1 MGVLVG
7 KPAPDFTVA
16 AVLGNGEIVD
26 EFNFHETIKGK
37 KAVLFFYPLDFTFV
51 CPSEL
56 IAFDHRIEE
65 FKKRNVEV
73 VGVSIDSQFSH
84 NAWRNTPVNEGGIGP
99 VRYTLAADVKHE
111 ICQAY
116 DVESEGGVAFRG
128 SFLIDAEGVV
138 RHTPVTESA
147 LAPFRSTLA
156 ADVKHE
162 ICQAYDVESEG
173 GVAFRGS
180 FLIDE
185 EGIVRHQV
193 VNDLPLGR
201 NVDEMLRMVDALAF
215 HQEHGEV
222 CPAGW
227 QEGDAG
233 MKDSPEGVA
242 DYLSTHGDKL

>member
-7 KPAPDFTVA
+7 KQAPDFTAA
-16 AVLGNGEIVD
+16 AVLASGEIVD
-26 EFNFHETIKGK
+26 EFNFAEVTKGK
-37 KAVLFFYPLDFTFV
+37 KAVVFFYPLDFTFV

-56 IAFDHRIEE
+56 LAFDHRMAE
-65 FKKRNVEV
+65 FEKRGVEV
-73 VGVSIDSQFSH
+73 IGVSIDSHFSH
-84 NAWRNTPVNEGGIGP
+84 NAWRNTPVEDGGIGP
-99 VRYTLAADVKHE
+99 VKYTLVADISH
-111 ICQAY
+111 
-116 DVESEGGVAFRG
+116 S
-128 SFLIDAEGVV
+128 
-138 RHTPVTESA
+138 
-147 LAPFRSTLA
+147 
-156 ADVKHE
+156 

-185 EGIVRHQV
+185 DGLVRHQV

-227 QEGDAG
+227 QDGDKG
-233 MKDSPEGVA
+233 MVASPEGVA
-242 DYLSTHGDKL
+242 SYLSENADQL